1 MPWVREKSSIDATSK
16 RKLRR
21 VTSFVALIVV
31 FLMVSSRTK
40 IFSPTERSNASNT
53 RTTSGK
59 IPKRFKLCMHINQLN
74 RRGIEVANYN
84 YIVGLQRFY
93 RVESFEIACLTP
105 EFVLTEQAPQFPD
118 VTEKFNK
125 VCGGTI
131 HGYAPGDDGWK
142 KRAPDG
148 FWHFGG
154 PSMVATLQALKCD
167 MLYSQK
173 SGELRS
179 PPQVD
184 SNSLRIPWAV
194 HAVFQTHQP
203 HGTSFAAI
211 SEHMA
216 SRQCSRRGYERIF
229 VDYIVDI
236 PQEEAALNTTQMRHD
251 KRKELG
257 IPINALVLCRH
268 GGEVTFNID
277 FVRDNLHVIVG
288 VDYRVHVVLMNTL
301 PVAHIHPRIH
311 ELEGESTNFGKA
323 KFFAMCDAMLH
334 ARADGETF
342 GLAVAEFSIRN
353 KPVITY
359 NGDNILGYAQA
370 HVNLLG
376 QRGLY
381 YHDLSS
387 LQSVV
392 TQLINEGVPDRAWNA
407 YENFSASNIIP
418 KFVKVFI
425 EPAQDWWVEVKSRG
439 IDDVWDVPFDSLP
452 SLNRACDARDN
463 LRSKVG
469 V

>member
-1 MPWVREKSSIDATSK
+1 
-16 RKLRR
+16 
-21 VTSFVALIVV
+21 
-31 FLMVSSRTK
+31 
-40 IFSPTERSNASNT
+40 
-53 RTTSGK
+53 
-59 IPKRFKLCMHINQLN
+59 MHINQLN

-84 YIVGLQRFY
+84 YIVGLQSFY
-93 RVESFEIACLTP
+93 RGDSFEVACLTP

-125 VCGGTI
+125 VCGGKI
-131 HGYAPGDDGWK
+131 HGYAPRDDGWK

-148 FWHFGG
+148 FWQFGG
-154 PSMVATLQALKCD
+154 PSMVATLQTLKCD

-211 SEHMA
+211 SEHIA
-216 SRQCSRRGYERIF
+216 SGQCSGRGRESTY

-236 PQEEAALNTTQMRHD
+236 PQEEAALNITQMRHD

-268 GGEVTFNID
+268 GGDVTFNID

-288 VDYRVHVVLMNTL
+288 VDDRMHVVLMNTL
-301 PVAHIHPRIH
+301 PVAHSHPRIH
-311 ELEGESTNFGKA
+311 ELKGESTNLGKA

-359 NGDNILGYAQA
+359 NGDNIRGYARA

-376 QRGLY
+376 HRGLY

-387 LQSVV
+387 LKKVV
-392 TQLINEGVPDRAWNA
+392 AQLVNEGVPDRAWNA
-407 YENFSASNIIP
+407 YENFSSSRIIP
-418 KFVKVFI
+418 KFIQIFI
-425 EPAQDWWVEVKSRG
+425 QPARDWWVEVKSRG
-439 IDDVWDVPFDSLP
+439 IEDVWNVPFDSLP
-452 SLNRACDARDN
+452 SLDRPCNP
-463 LRSKVG
+463 
-469 V
+469 